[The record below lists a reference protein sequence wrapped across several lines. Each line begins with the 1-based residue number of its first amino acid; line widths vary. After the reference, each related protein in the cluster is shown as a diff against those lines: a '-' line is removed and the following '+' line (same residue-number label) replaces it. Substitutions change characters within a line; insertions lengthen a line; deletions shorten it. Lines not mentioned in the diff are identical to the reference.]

1 MKLVNRAK
9 MTITA
14 VASSGT
20 GTLTLGAASTGG
32 FQTFADA
39 GVSNGET
46 VRYTIE
52 GPNAGD
58 FEIGTGVYTA
68 SGTTLSRTPTESSNS
83 NNAITATTDSVVF
96 LTAAAADIGPVVHA
110 NVTSLLA
117 QTGMVVG
124 DMSFIEA
131 NKNLM
136 MYTANGWWL
145 VGTLTNAT
153 PSAISGAAATYS
165 LSTSGA
171 ASVVTLSATDPEGLT
186 LVYSYAVTSGSLG
199 STATVAQNNNVFT
212 ITPSTSSSN
221 AGSFSLTFSASDGNT
236 ASSAVS
242 AFTLS
247 FTPPLTVGTIK
258 NGANSNDYYGQSVAC
273 NSTHFAANAYGVSKL
288 YLYTKDGT
296 VVTGFDGLT
305 SSESSF
311 AKNISLSEVSL
322 AVAMSDKV
330 QIFGLTST
338 TPQITISNP
347 SSSSANYADQLEISP
362 NGNYVVVTNWRYNS
376 FQGRAYVYAARSFTD
391 AGGTSRTQG
400 DLIHTFTGDTSGSA
414 SEPRFGDSARISN
427 DYVMIGATRMDG
439 DGKIHLYNLTTGAE
453 VTSGVWPYTGL
464 KRALAGA
471 ISDTHGVIHDRDQST
486 GPLLVQLSDHSSVRR
501 LTYTNNTHS
510 STKYYRM
517 SYALTPTHVLMGDYD
532 ASTGSYTENGAIY
545 AFALSDNS
553 QYTATN
559 VWPIEGTATDQNLT
573 NVSDFLHPI
582 CARGGNFVYGSWVA
596 DTNSLTNNGIAGIYT

>member
-20 GTLTLGAASTGG
+20 GALTLGAASSG

-58 FEIGTGVYTA
+58 FEIGSGIYTA

-96 LTAAAADIGPVVHA
+96 LTAAAADIGSVVHA

-124 DMSFIEA
+124 DTAFIEA
-131 NKNLM
+131 TKNLM

-153 PSAISGAAATYS
+153 PSAISGANATYG
-165 LSTSGA
+165 LSTSGTA
-171 ASVVTLSATDPEGLT
+171 TVVTLSATDPEGL
-186 LVYSYAVTSGSLG
+186 LLSYSSAVTSGSLG
-199 STATVAQNNNVFT
+199 STATVSQNNNVFT

-236 ASSAVS
+236 ASSTVS

-247 FTPPLTVGTIK
+247 FTPPKTVGTIK
-258 NGANSNDYYGQSVAC
+258 NGAGNNDYFGFAVGC
-273 NSTHFAANAYGVSKL
+273 NSTHYAACAKGVNKL
-288 YLYTKDGT
+288 YLYTIDGT

-305 SSESSF
+305 SSNSNF
-311 AKNISLSEVSL
+311 ARNVSLSGVNM
-322 AVAMSDKV
+322 AVGMDDKV

-347 SSSSANYADQLEISP
+347 GTSSDAFGEKIELSP
-362 NGNYVVVTNWRYNS
+362 DGNYVVVSDWRYNS
-376 FQGRAYVYAARSFTD
+376 MVGRAYVYAARSFTD
-391 AGGTSRTQG
+391 SGGTSRTQG
-400 DLIHTFTGDTSGSA
+400 ALLHTYTGDTSGTA
-414 SEPRFGDSARISN
+414 SEPRFGDSVRISN
-427 DYVMIGATRMDG
+427 DYVMIGSG
-439 DGKIHLYNLTTGAE
+439 FFGSGGKAYLYNLTTGAE
-453 VTSGVWPYTGL
+453 ITTGVWPYTGVSYTF
-464 KRALAGA
+464 AGA
-471 ISDTHGVIHDRDQST
+471 INDDFAIIHDKNQST
-486 GPLLVQLSDHSSVRR
+486 GPLLVDLSDHSSVRR
-501 LTYTNNTHS
+501 LPFTGGTSAYV
-510 STKYYRM
+510 KYYHCK
-517 SYALTPTHVLMGDYD
+517 YAITDTHVIIGDHD
-532 ASTGSYTENGAIY
+532 ASTNSLSTNGAIY
-545 AFALSDNS
+545 AFSLSDNS
-553 QYTATN
+553 QYTVSGA
-559 VWPIEGTATDQNLT
+559 WPIHGSAGGEKLT
-573 NVSDFLHPI
+573 NVTDSHNTMV
-582 CARGGNFVYGSWVA
+582 ARGGNLVYGSWVA
-596 DTNSLTNNGIAGIYT
+596 DTNSLTNNGIVGIYT